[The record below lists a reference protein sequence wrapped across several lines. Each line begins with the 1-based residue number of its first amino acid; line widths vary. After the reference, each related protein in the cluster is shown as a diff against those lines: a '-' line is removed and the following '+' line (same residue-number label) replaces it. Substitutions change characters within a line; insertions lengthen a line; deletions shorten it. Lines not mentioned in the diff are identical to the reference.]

1 MYVCMFVCML
11 LIEFV
16 LLYVIVLKLSHNCCP
31 FWGGGGGGR
40 RSLSRAWQATRARLL
55 QLTSRSGERFKNLCC
70 TGSQAAQGQ
79 N

>member
-31 FWGGGGGGR
+31 FGGGGGALAFEGVA
-40 RSLSRAWQATRARLL
+40 SNK
-55 QLTSRSGERFKNLCC
+55 GKV
-70 TGSQAAQGQ
+70 AAVDKPQWRTF
-79 N
+79 